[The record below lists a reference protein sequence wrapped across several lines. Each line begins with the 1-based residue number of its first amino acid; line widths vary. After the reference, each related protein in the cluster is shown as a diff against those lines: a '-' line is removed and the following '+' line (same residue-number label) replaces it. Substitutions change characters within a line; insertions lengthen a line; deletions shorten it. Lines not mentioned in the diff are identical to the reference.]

1 MTRIGRKTSLIIK
14 HEAHGERSDGF
25 PFKQVDSDDEGKR
38 EEGHDVED
46 YDSDGH
52 RVVVGRVCLCH
63 HQLIKN
69 RNLLSNIIHRPMLPI
84 YTRP

>member
-1 MTRIGRKTSLIIK
+1 MKY
-14 HEAHGERSDGF
+14 EAHGKRSNGF

-38 EEGHDVED
+38 EEGNDVKD

-69 RNLLSNIIHRPMLPI
+69 RKQLSNIIHQLMLPI
-84 YTRP
+84 ICTRP